1 MSIWTV
7 TPSGAYLD
15 QIRADLDTTVG
26 TPLDY
31 DGTIDGAW
39 TSVAAELAWRVDQ
52 GVGVAL
58 ATTQLATAPDEA
70 LVAQAL
76 EGGLTPRPATSS
88 RYIVRSGGAGELPED
103 TQVQGGGPL
112 GRSLWR
118 VVDATA
124 TVALDDEVTIEA
136 IETGPISLPSTE
148 TLTLIAPVAGI
159 TTLTYDSGDGDAYQV
174 GRDAE
179 SASSLRLRIAALPAN
194 GGSAAAVRSQLRDLS
209 WVVAADV
216 QTVSAGTIGVTIAP
230 APVGADQEDEL
241 GQAIYGSA
249 ALGIATSGP
258 DSVSIEDVNGA
269 TLVVNYTEGGTDPKA
284 VVAVLVGD
292 GSVANADLIAAA
304 EAAIE
309 AQFGALSFGDP
320 IYRLRVMGA
329 LDLPG
334 CTAVTTLTIGGS
346 TAASV
351 SPATSADVLTTST
364 ITVTVP

>member
-1 MSIWTV
+1 MAIWTV
-7 TPSGAYLD
+7 TPSGTYLD
-15 QIRADLDTTVG
+15 QIRADLDTTIG
-26 TPLDY
+26 TPIDY

-39 TSVAAELAWRVDQ
+39 TSVAAELAFRVDE
-52 GVGVAL
+52 GIATAL
-58 ATTQLATAPDEA
+58 STTQLATAPEEA

-76 EGGLTPRPATSS
+76 EGGLTPRAATSS
-88 RYIVRSGGAGELPED
+88 RYIVRSGGAGELPEG

-136 IETGPISLPSTE
+136 DETGPISLPSTA

-174 GRDAE
+174 GRAAE
-179 SASSLRLRIAALPAN
+179 SAASLRLRVAALPAN

-216 QTVSAGTIGVTIAP
+216 RTVSAGTIGATVAP
-230 APVGADQEDEL
+230 GPVGADQEAEL
-241 GQAIYGSA
+241 GETIYGSA
-249 ALGIATSGP
+249 ALGIATSGS
-258 DSVSIEDVNGA
+258 DSVSITDVNGA
-269 TLVVNYTEGGTDPKA
+269 ALVVNYTEGTTDPIP

-292 GSVANADLIAAA
+292 GTVADADLIVAAT
-304 EAAIE
+304 AAIE
-309 AQFGALSFGDP
+309 AQFAALSVGDS
-320 IYRLRVMGA
+320 IYRLRVMAA

-334 CTAVTTLTIGGS
+334 CTAVTTLTIDGLTS
-346 TAASV
+346 ASV
-351 SPATSADVLTTST
+351 APATSADVLTASS
-364 ITVTVP
+364 ITVTVS

>member
-7 TPSGAYLD
+7 TPSGTYLD
-15 QIRADLDTTVG
+15 RIRADLDTVVG

-31 DGTIDGAW
+31 DGTVDGAW

-52 GVGVAL
+52 GIATAL

-76 EGGLTPRPATSS
+76 EGGLTPRAATSS
-88 RYIVRSGGAGELPED
+88 RYIVRSGGAGELPEGA
-103 TQVQGGGPL
+103 QVQGGGPL

-124 TVALDDEVTIEA
+124 TVALDDPVTIEA
-136 IETGPISLPSTE
+136 VDTGAISLPSTA
-148 TLTLIAPVAGI
+148 TLTLISPVAGI

-174 GRDAE
+174 GRAAE

-194 GGSAAAVRSQLRDLS
+194 GGSAAAVRSQIRDLS

-216 QTVSAGTIGVTIAP
+216 QTVSAGTIGVTVAP

-269 TLVVNYTEGGTDPKA
+269 SLTINYTEGSTDPVP
-284 VVAVLVGD
+284 VVATIVSD
-292 GSVANADLIAAA
+292 GTVSDADLEIAAT
-304 EAAIE
+304 AAIE
-309 AQFGALSFGDP
+309 AEFGALSVGDP
-320 IYRLRVMGA
+320 IYRLHVMSA
-329 LDLPG
+329 LDIPG
-334 CTAVTTLTIGGS
+334 VTAVTTLTIDGS
-346 TAASV
+346 SAASV
-351 SPATSADVLTTST
+351 SPPTSADVLVPSTIT
-364 ITVTVP
+364 ITVT

>member
-1 MSIWTV
+1 MIWTV
-7 TPSGAYLD
+7 TPSGVYLD
-15 QIRADLDTTVG
+15 QIRADLDAVVG

-39 TSVAAELAWRVDQ
+39 TSVAAELAWRLDQ
-52 GVGVAL
+52 GIATAL
-58 ATTQLATAPDEA
+58 STIQLATAPEEA

-88 RYIVRSGGAGELPED
+88 RYVVRSGGAGELPEG

-118 VVDATA
+118 VVDATT
-124 TVALDDEVTIEA
+124 TVALDDLVTIEA
-136 IETGPISLPSTE
+136 DDTGPVSLPSTV
-148 TLTLIAPVAGI
+148 TLTLISPVPGI
-159 TTLTYDSGDGDAYQV
+159 TSLTYDSGDGDPYQV

-179 SASSLRLRIAALPAN
+179 SASSLRLRVAALPAY
-194 GGSAAAVRSQLRDLS
+194 GGSAAAVRSQIRDLS

-216 QTVSAGTIGVTIAP
+216 QTVTAGTIGVTVAP
-230 APVGADQEDEL
+230 PPVGADQEAEL
-241 GQAIYGSA
+241 AEVIYRSA
-249 ALGIATSGP
+249 ALGIATSGM
-258 DSVSIEDVNGA
+258 SSAVITDVNGA
-269 TLVVNYTEGGTDPKA
+269 DLTVYWTDGSTDAVA

-292 GSVANADLIAAA
+292 GSVSDADLIAAA

-309 AQFGALSFGDP
+309 AQFAALSFGDP

-334 CTAVTTLTIGGS
+334 VTAVTTLTIDGG

-351 SPATSADVLTTST
+351 SPATSADVLVPSP
-364 ITVTVP
+364 ITVTVS

>member
-1 MSIWTV
+1 MAIWTV
-7 TPSGAYLD
+7 TPSGTYLD
-15 QIRADLDTTVG
+15 EIRANLDVAVG

-39 TSVAAELAWRVDQ
+39 TSVAAELAWRLDQ
-52 GVGVAL
+52 GIAVAL
-58 ATTQLATAPDEA
+58 STTQLATAPEEA

-76 EGGLTPRPATSS
+76 EGGLTPRAATSS

-136 IETGPISLPSTE
+136 VDTGAISLPSTA
-148 TLTLIAPVAGI
+148 TLTLISPVAGI

-174 GRDAE
+174 GRAAE
-179 SASSLRLRIAALPAN
+179 SAASLRLRVAALPAN
-194 GGSAAAVRSQLRDLS
+194 GGSAAAVRSQVRDLS

-216 QTVSAGTIGVTIAP
+216 QTVSAGTIGVTVAP
-230 APVGADQEDEL
+230 GPVGADQEDEL

-249 ALGIATSGP
+249 ALGIATSGT
-258 DSVSIEDVNGA
+258 SSTVIEDVNGA
-269 TLVVNYTEGGTDPKA
+269 SLTVNYTEGGTDPKA
-284 VVAVLVGD
+284 VVVAMTSD
-292 GSVANADLIAAA
+292 GTVDDADLIVAAT
-304 EAAIE
+304 AAIE
-309 AQFGALSFGDP
+309 AEFGALSFGDP
-320 IYRLRVMGA
+320 IYRLRLMGA

-334 CTAVTTLTIGGS
+334 ATGVTTLTVGGS
-346 TAASV
+346 SAASV
-351 SPATSADVLTTST
+351 SPATSADVLTASS
-364 ITVTVP
+364 ITVTVT